1 MQSMMRAMEI
11 ERDRKKLLWCG
22 PFLYAWKNVSE
33 WGFWVRVKLL
43 RCYWNE
49 HDIAALWCKGSG
61 SVDVSG
67 ISNILLSGTG
77 TWRAFAG
84 CTDAEDQSLNWQGVV
99 PATAFFTGFSS
110 FVCFLA

>member
-1 MQSMMRAMEI
+1 
-11 ERDRKKLLWCG
+11 
-22 PFLYAWKNVSE
+22 
-33 WGFWVRVKLL
+33 VRVKLL

-77 TWRAFAG
+77 T
-84 CTDAEDQSLNWQGVV
+84 
-99 PATAFFTGFSS
+99 
-110 FVCFLA
+110 